1 MIIDQLFTPKPLEE
15 GGPYDLPG
23 KDYDRPGDTPRKQ
36 SSGKQN
42 PYPYS
47 PEEDDDYFREIFRK
61 KREAAAKDQGVAEAK
76 WNPYDQGDF
85 PTDYNADD
93 PAVGAGVGNAEKWQA
108 MQSYYGSRANIVG
121 ALQAQRGLMHPA
133 HGTKHGVQAVMSTS
147 LGKRVVKTFP
157 NKEKAYDYAGVHNY
171 EVVEIKDTGL
181 ATNPITLN
189 VVLGHGEH
197 KKQFSLQFPDMG
209 EAQQWA
215 DRYHAEILG
224 QSVAE
229 GTGQDS
235 KSWMAS
241 IRQQHPDVKFV
252 QAKMLGAPIMAMVN
266 GKPVAQFDTKKGVA
280 EGDNNSTH
288 GMDRYVKPVRP
299 GEINKA
305 LQKGIDQRKAARE
318 RMQANVANLPTHPKK
333 GMSESKRNK
342 QRRLNEARLMEDP
355 IYRDFKR
362 VGQYIA
368 EQKLTEPEILQIFSN
383 AETGMTDKGTGANRT
398 FLGRGKDTTMD
409 FAGGVADALKGVW
422 SGIQNSVPVAAVDV
436 AYDQATDALANLTGG
451 QKGAVMQAI
460 KKYRNLAKQYPKT
473 AGLSKAAL
481 VAIAGLATGGA
492 GLPAVAAL
500 VYGLDSAIK
509 GEKFSDIALKAGG
522 AGATAWAGGKLFG
535 GGPQPGTGETDS
547 FAGLVDPTPDLA
559 TYTVQPKDNL
569 STIADRF
576 NTSVAELKGLNP
588 QLAAASGATGGQGMN
603 VDVIFPGQQI
613 TLPPGTPGTDVYAGG
628 VGTSAD
634 TMADIAKGNVPDS
647 AISQGMAAKGQAA
660 AGGRQFDLPT
670 DAAAQNAAVDTQV
683 AADYA
688 AASPAEKAEIIKT
701 TGMTADQLDKMVQQA
716 GTTPIDYTKPGPE
729 SVDSLGQKLEYG
741 MPVNDKGSFIPPNPA
756 LPPEELAKQTAAY
769 NSWKTDFMKRFPNAT
784 LGADGAMQPFKP
796 GLAPMQILT
805 KPTLPA
811 AVQESIKFKIL
822 PASKLI
828 DQKATVLNWA
838 LNESVG
844 RRSHSVN
851 LTAVGTYTVFENI
864 DRYRQVLLEYTSTQP
879 GRPELPDQYRPDMSG
894 GAGVPSKPGLIG
906 RGLNALDRGVKKVG
920 GALSNF
926 GHQFTT
932 GVTKEKLKMNWHQAG
947 KPSDSDQLAAWLV
960 TQKVPQE
967 VVSDVFSKMGIPYT
981 ATAQPA
987 TAQPAAPAGQPD
999 AQTAALAKTGGGQT
1013 SLRYGINPANGKPLT
1028 ATELR
1033 DRAAARREPAN
1044 VPTDT
1049 NTSSTTPTTAPAT
1062 TAAGTFPGEDPQGPG
1077 YVGRREVAR
1086 RQAAR
1091 DAEAAKKPA
1100 APNFAQQGGGY
1111 KNVNYAPNIKTG
1123 INLPKTTATAP
1134 AGTKVTAGG
1143 PTADEKAKLDQRIAQ
1158 ALKQPVAEM
1167 LQMVETKEDV
1177 QRIKQ
1182 FVDDTFVRYGAVNE
1196 SAFAVRNQILEHV
1209 TQAGAQRRREHS
1221 QRVAT

>member
-1 MIIDQLFTPKPLEE
+1 MIVDQLFTPKPLQE

-36 SSGKQN
+36 PSGEHN

-47 PEEDDDYFREIFRK
+47 PEEDDDHFREIFRK
-61 KREAAAKDQGVAEAK
+61 KREAAKKAE
-76 WNPYDQGDF
+76 
-85 PTDYNADD
+85 
-93 PAVGAGVGNAEKWQA
+93 
-108 MQSYYGSRANIVG
+108 QSK
-121 ALQAQRGLMHPA
+121 L
-133 HGTKHGVQAVMSTS
+133 
-147 LGKRVVKTFP
+147 
-157 NKEKAYDYAGVHNY
+157 D
-171 EVVEIKDTGL
+171 
-181 ATNPITLN
+181 
-189 VVLGHGEH
+189 
-197 KKQFSLQFPDMG
+197 
-209 EAQQWA
+209 
-215 DRYHAEILG
+215 
-224 QSVAE
+224 
-229 GTGQDS
+229 
-235 KSWMAS
+235 
-241 IRQQHPDVKFV
+241 
-252 QAKMLGAPIMAMVN
+252 
-266 GKPVAQFDTKKGVA
+266 
-280 EGDNNSTH
+280 
-288 GMDRYVKPVRP
+288 
-299 GEINKA
+299 
-305 LQKGIDQRKAARE
+305 
-318 RMQANVANLPTHPKK
+318 
-333 GMSESKRNK
+333 ESM
-342 QRRLNEARLMEDP
+342 LMEDP

-383 AETGMTDKGTGANRT
+383 TETGMTDKGTGANRT

-500 VYGLDSAIK
+500 VYGLDSSIK
-509 GEKFSDIALKAGG
+509 GEKLSDIALKAGG
-522 AGATAWAGGKLFG
+522 AAATAWAAGKLFG
-535 GGPQPGTGETDS
+535 GGTQPGTGGPADTNAFTNVNQMGDYTGDYVNMPDGS
-547 FAGLVDPTPDLA
+547 DAASALVAPPPELA
-559 TYTVQPKDNL
+559 TYTVQPNDNL

-588 QLAAASGATGGQGMN
+588 QLAAASGATGGQGLN
-603 VDVIFPGQQI
+603 PDVIFPGQEI

-647 AISQGMAAKGQAA
+647 AISQGMAAKGQTA

-670 DAAAQNAAVDTQV
+670 ADAAQNAAVDTQV

-701 TGMTADQLDKMVQQA
+701 TGMTADQLDKMAQQA
-716 GTTPIDYTKPGPE
+716 GTAPIDYTKPGPE

-741 MPVNDKGSFIPPNPA
+741 MPVNDKGSFIPPNTA

-769 NSWKTDFMKRFPNAT
+769 NSWKADFMKRFPNAT

-811 AVQESIKFKIL
+811 AVQESIKFKII

-851 LTAVGTYTVFENI
+851 LTAVGTYAVFENI
-864 DRYRQVLLEYTSTQP
+864 DRYRQALLEYVSTQP

-894 GAGVPSKPGLIG
+894 GAGVPSTPGLIG
-906 RGLNALDRGVKKVG
+906 RGLNYLDRGVKKVG

-932 GVTKEKLKMNWHQAG
+932 NVTKEKLKMNWHQAG

-960 TQKVPQE
+960 KQGVPQ
-967 VVSDVFSKMGIPYT
+967 DVITSVYGKMSIPYT
-981 ATAQPA
+981 APA
-987 TAQPAAPAGQPD
+987 TAQPAGQSTSAAVSGKAEREMWGGNLLKDPDTGKSYTVDKIQRGLSPA
-999 AQTAALAKTGGGQT
+999 ASATNTAATNPDVAAAYNA
-1013 SLRYGINPANGKPLT
+1013 SLKAGKPASISKSTVTPKTMGMRRTNVKKPTAPIAPT
-1028 ATELR
+1028 AT
-1033 DRAAARREPAN
+1033 N
-1044 VPTDT
+1044 I
-1049 NTSSTTPTTAPAT
+1049 TSTYGPGFNKTPAT
-1062 TAAGTFPGEDPQGPG
+1062 DINAVQT
-1077 YVGRREVAR
+1077 
-1086 RQAAR
+1086 
-1091 DAEAAKKPA
+1091 KKPKKSSSDSFT
-1100 APNFAQQGGGY
+1100 PDEISKMSPFVQKQLSG
-1111 KNVNYAPNIKTG
+1111 IK
-1123 INLPKTTATAP
+1123 
-1134 AGTKVTAGG
+1134 
-1143 PTADEKAKLDQRIAQ
+1143 E
-1158 ALKQPVAEM
+1158 ALTRPVAEL

-1177 QRIKQ
+1177 QKIKQ
-1182 FVDDTFVRYGAVNE
+1182 FVDDTFIKYGAVNE
-1196 SAFAVRNQILEHV
+1196 SSFAMRNQILEHV
-1209 TQAGAQRRREHS
+1209 TQVGAQRRREHS
-1221 QRVAT
+1221 QQVAH

>member
-1 MIIDQLFTPKPLEE
+1 MIVDQLFTPKPLEE

-23 KDYDRPGDTPRKQ
+23 KDYDRPGDTPRKRP
-36 SSGKQN
+36 SGENN

-47 PEEDDDYFREIFRK
+47 PEEDDDHFREIFRK
-61 KREAAAKDQGVAEAK
+61 KREAAAKEQEVEEDLSRRGFMQGLGMAAAGAAGLGAASPAQARATPEWTAK
-76 WNPYDQGDF
+76 
-85 PTDYNADD
+85 
-93 PAVGAGVGNAEKWQA
+93 VE
-108 MQSYYGSRANIVG
+108 RAKT
-121 ALQAQRGLMHPA
+121 LMA
-133 HGTKHGVQAVMSTS
+133 K
-147 LGKRVVKTFP
+147 
-157 NKEKAYDYAGVHNY
+157 
-171 EVVEIKDTGL
+171 
-181 ATNPITLN
+181 
-189 VVLGHGEH
+189 
-197 KKQFSLQFPDMG
+197 
-209 EAQQWA
+209 
-215 DRYHAEILG
+215 G
-224 QSVAE
+224 QSREQTARIMGIKGPNPS
-229 GTGQDS
+229 GTGPMFGD
-235 KSWMAS
+235 W
-241 IRQQHPDVKFV
+241 
-252 QAKMLGAPIMAMVN
+252 GAVN
-266 GKPVAQFDTKKGVA
+266 SAAQEMRVRESTNTK
-280 EGDNNSTH
+280 
-288 GMDRYVKPVRP
+288 
-299 GEINKA
+299 
-305 LQKGIDQRKAARE
+305 QRK
-318 RMQANVANLPTHPKK
+318 
-333 GMSESKRNK
+333 
-342 QRRLNEARLMEDP
+342 LNEAILMEDP
-355 IYRDFKR
+355 LYRRFKR
-362 VGQYIA
+362 VGRYIA

-500 VYGLDSAIK
+500 VYGLDSSIK
-509 GEKFSDIALKAGG
+509 GEKLSDIALKAGG
-522 AGATAWAGGKLFG
+522 AAATAWAAGKLFG
-535 GGPQPGTGETDS
+535 GGTQPGTGGPADTNALSNVNQMGDYTGEYVNMPDPSDS
-547 FAGLVDPTPDLA
+547 VAGLVDPTPDLA
-559 TYTVQPKDNL
+559 TYTVQPDDNL

-634 TMADIAKGNVPDS
+634 TMADIAKGNVPNS
-647 AISQGMAAKGQAA
+647 PISQTMAAKGQAA
-660 AGGRQFDLPT
+660 ADT
-670 DAAAQNAAVDTQV
+670 ATSAA
-683 AADYA
+683 
-688 AASPAEKAEIIKT
+688 
-701 TGMTADQLDKMVQQA
+701 
-716 GTTPIDYTKPGPE
+716 PIDYTKPGPE

-851 LTAVGTYTVFENI
+851 LTAVGTYTVFENVE
-864 DRYRQVLLEYTSTQP
+864 RYRQALLEYVTTQP
-879 GRPELPDQYRPDMSG
+879 GRPELPNEYRPDMSG

-906 RGLNALDRGVKKVG
+906 RGLNYLDRGVKKVG

-932 GVTKEKLKMNWHQAG
+932 NVTKEKLKMNWHQAG
-947 KPSDSDQLAAWLV
+947 KPSDSDQLAAWLIG
-960 TQKVPQE
+960 QGVPQP
-967 VVSDVFSKMGIPYT
+967 VVTSVYGKMSIPYT
-981 ATAQPA
+981 APAAEPTTQPA
-987 TAQPAAPAGQPD
+987 GQSASPAVSGKAEREMWGGNLLKDPDTGRSYTVDKIQRGLAPAASATNTAAPA
-999 AQTAALAKTGGGQT
+999 
-1013 SLRYGINPANGKPLT
+1013 
-1028 ATELR
+1028 AT
-1033 DRAAARREPAN
+1033 N
-1044 VPTDT
+1044 
-1049 NTSSTTPTTAPAT
+1049 TAPA
-1062 TAAGTFPGEDPQGPG
+1062 P
-1077 YVGRREVAR
+1077 
-1086 RQAAR
+1086 
-1091 DAEAAKKPA
+1091 
-1100 APNFAQQGGGY
+1100 
-1111 KNVNYAPNIKTG
+1111 
-1123 INLPKTTATAP
+1123 TATK
-1134 AGTKVTAGG
+1134 TTAGG
-1143 PTADEKAKLDQRIAQ
+1143 PAGFNAGNIF
-1158 ALKQPVAEM
+1158 KQPGMEKYAKPAVTPPAKTPNFAGPGGYSKVTQTFKPNVSTAPADTVGTYDKKTGAATLGGKPMIAAKDLPPHIQKQLSSIKEALTQPVTEL

-1182 FVDDTFVRYGAVNE
+1182 FVDETFVKYGAVNE
-1196 SAFAVRNQILEHV
+1196 SAFALRNQILEHV
-1209 TQAGAQRRREHS
+1209 TQVGAQRRREHS
-1221 QRVAT
+1221 QRVAH

>member
-36 SSGKQN
+36 SSGEHN

-47 PEEDDDYFREIFRK
+47 PEEDDDHFREIFRK
-61 KREAAAKDQGVAEAK
+61 KREAKDQGVAEGNMDGK
-76 WNPYDQGDF
+76 V
-85 PTDYNADD
+85 ADIK
-93 PAVGAGVGNAEKWQA
+93 GQIAELEAEQE
-108 MQSYYGSRANIVG
+108 QNEFGSY
-121 ALQAQRGLMHPA
+121 
-133 HGTKHGVQAVMSTS
+133 
-147 LGKRVVKTFP
+147 
-157 NKEKAYDYAGVHNY
+157 AYDTVDGELEYLYA
-171 EVVEIKDTGL
+171 KLD
-181 ATNPITLN
+181 
-189 VVLGHGEH
+189 
-197 KKQFSLQFPDMG
+197 K
-209 EAQQWA
+209 
-215 DRYHAEILG
+215 AE
-224 QSVAE
+224 
-229 GTGQDS
+229 
-235 KSWMAS
+235 
-241 IRQQHPDVKFV
+241 
-252 QAKMLGAPIMAMVN
+252 
-266 GKPVAQFDTKKGVA
+266 KGVA
-280 EGDNNSTH
+280 
-288 GMDRYVKPVRP
+288 
-299 GEINKA
+299 
-305 LQKGIDQRKAARE
+305 
-318 RMQANVANLPTHPKK
+318 
-333 GMSESKRNK
+333 ESKRNK
-342 QRRLNEARLMEDP
+342 QRKLAESMLMEDP
-355 IYRDFKR
+355 IYRNFKGIGR
-362 VGQYIA
+362 YIA
-368 EQKLTEPEILQIFSN
+368 ERKLTEPEILQVFAD

-398 FLGRGKDTTMD
+398 MLGRGKDTTMD

-422 SGIQNSVPVAAVDV
+422 GGIQNSVPVAAVDV

-864 DRYRQVLLEYTSTQP
+864 DRYRQALLEYVSTQP

-906 RGLNALDRGVKKVG
+906 RGLNYLDRGVKKVG

-932 GVTKEKLKMNWHQAG
+932 NVTKEKLKMNWHQAG

-967 VVSDVFSKMGIPYT
+967 VVASVFGKMGIPYT
-981 ATAQPA
+981 APAAQPTAQPA
-987 TAQPAAPAGQPD
+987 GQP
-999 AQTAALAKTGGGQT
+999 
-1013 SLRYGINPANGKPLT
+1013 
-1028 ATELR
+1028 
-1033 DRAAARREPAN
+1033 
-1044 VPTDT
+1044 
-1049 NTSSTTPTTAPAT
+1049 NTSTTAPAT
-1062 TAAGTFPGEDPQGPG
+1062 TGGAQKSMPFYGTNRDTGKPRTYDELLAKSQVGAAPTAPANAEEPAAATTPSTGTFPGEDPQGPG

-1091 DAEAAKKPA
+1091 DAGPAKKPA

-1111 KNVNYAPNIKTG
+1111 KSVNYAPNIKTG
-1123 INLPKTTATAP
+1123 VSLPKTTAPAAP
-1134 AGTKVTAGG
+1134 TSTSGTGG
-1143 PTADEKAKLDQRIAQ
+1143 TYDKKTGAATLGGKPMIAAKDLPPNIQKQLSGIKE
-1158 ALKQPVAEM
+1158 ALTQPVAEL

-1196 SAFAVRNQILEHV
+1196 SAFTMRNQILEHV
-1209 TQAGAQRRREHS
+1209 TQIGAQRRREHS
-1221 QRVAT
+1221 QKMAT